1 MDYNNSVI
9 GREKDRQ
16 CIPNYFMHN
25 GSRIDGEMDVAQ
37 GFNKFFTQV
46 GPDLSN
52 NIPDSKKHFT
62 DYLTEECR
70 ENFVFANITEE
81 IIIKSTSDLKSK
93 SSSGPDCLS
102 SKLLREI
109 ILGIAKPLSHVN
121 LSFKTGFIPV
131 ELKTD
136 LQIRRPP

>member
-1 MDYNNSVI
+1 MTKGLLISRKRKERLLSKKISKPTPENESKYREYNKLYTHVLRSSRSSYYKDRFKTYNNDIKKTWITINSVI

-52 NIPDSKKHFT
+52 NIPDSK
-62 DYLTEECR
+62 
-70 ENFVFANITEE
+70 NISL
-81 IIIKSTSDLKSK
+81 II
-93 SSSGPDCLS
+93 
-102 SKLLREI
+102 
-109 ILGIAKPLSHVN
+109 
-121 LSFKTGFIPV
+121 
-131 ELKTD
+131 
-136 LQIRRPP
+136 